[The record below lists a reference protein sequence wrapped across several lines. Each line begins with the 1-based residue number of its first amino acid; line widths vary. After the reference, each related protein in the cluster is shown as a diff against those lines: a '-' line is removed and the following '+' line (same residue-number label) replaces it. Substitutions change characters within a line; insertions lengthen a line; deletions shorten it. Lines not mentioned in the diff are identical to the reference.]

1 MEQATAAVRSSPDT
15 PCPLVWKVP
24 AGGSIL
30 PVVGTYNWTKTMQTP
45 SLKALAARH
54 HVPYRTL
61 ARWVEDGVIEPAHR
75 SGRPGV
81 DIVLSDK
88 NVVELE
94 NLIRLRK
101 GGLSLQR
108 ARALIEDL
116 AAQGYNPLSQGAFVV
131 VDRKRGGVVRIGADR
146 RK

>member
-1 MEQATAAVRSSPDT
+1 MRT
-15 PCPLVWKVP
+15 
-24 AGGSIL
+24 I
-30 PVVGTYNWTKTMQTP
+30 
-45 SLKALAARH
+45 SLKTLSTRH
-54 HVPYRTL
+54 RVPYRTL
-61 ARWVEDGVIEPAHR
+61 ARWVEEGIIEPEHR
-75 SGRPGV
+75 AGRPGV
-81 DIVLSDK
+81 DIVLSNK

-131 VDRKRGGVVRIGADR
+131 VDRRHGRVVRIGADR
-146 RK
+146 RKAREVAGPHKGQYVMIELLADRA